1 MPESLNPKVTID
13 TSTIIRLILWVG
25 LAFLLFYLRSIL
37 LVVMAAIVISSSI
50 EPGVRFF
57 VRRKIPRV
65 FAVIIIYI
73 VLALFVGAI
82 FVSVIPP
89 LLSEMS
95 GVVTNIP
102 TYLGQINRVIPLL
115 DESIL
120 QGYVPI
126 VSQIA
131 ANISNPSFLTS
142 INTSLSQ
149 VSGNVLANAALIAG
163 NLFNIILIVVL
174 SFYFSV
180 TEDGVGHFLKIITP
194 LRFESYVASLWK
206 RTKEKIGAWM
216 QGQLLLAVLVGLM
229 VYLGLLLGGI
239 RHALLL
245 AFLAAFLE
253 LIPVFGPVLAAIPAI
268 ALTLLDRGVV
278 GAGGV
283 FLWYLLVQQ
292 FENHLFYPLVVKK
305 IVGISPLLVILALV
319 IGAKLG
325 GILGVILSVPASV
338 LLVEFLED
346 IDKKKQEQRQ
356 QRI

>member
-1 MPESLNPKVTID
+1 M
-13 TSTIIRLILWVG
+13 
-25 LAFLLFYLRSIL
+25 
-37 LVVMAAIVISSSI
+37 
-50 EPGVRFF
+50 
-57 VRRKIPRV
+57 
-65 FAVIIIYI
+65 
-73 VLALFVGAI
+73 ALFVGMI
-82 FVSVIPP
+82 FVSILPM

-102 TYLGQINRVIPLL
+102 TYLGQINKVIPLL

-131 ANISNPSFLTS
+131 ENISNPSFLS
-142 INTSLSQ
+142 AINTSLSE
-149 VSGNVLANAALIAG
+149 VSGNVLGTAAMIAA

-194 LRFESYVASLWK
+194 LRYESYVASLWK

-229 VYLGLLLGGI
+229 VYIGLLLGGI
-239 RHALLL
+239 KHALLL

-268 ALTLLDRGVV
+268 ILTLLDRGVL

-292 FENHLFYPLVVKK
+292 FENHLFYPLVVRK

-319 IGAKLG
+319 VGAKLG
-325 GILGVILSVPASV
+325 GILGIILSVPASV
-338 LLVEFLED
+338 LLVEFLDD
-346 IDKKKQEQRQ
+346 IDKRKTQMRESNL
-356 QRI
+356 